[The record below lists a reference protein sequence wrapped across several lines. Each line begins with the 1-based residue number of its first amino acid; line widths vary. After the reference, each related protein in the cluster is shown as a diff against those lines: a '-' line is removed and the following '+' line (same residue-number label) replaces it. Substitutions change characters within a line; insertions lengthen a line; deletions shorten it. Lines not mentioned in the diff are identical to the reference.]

1 MLQLEDHAL
10 AGRQPVQRA
19 RDPCAQFPAHKI
31 TLRIGGSPPIR
42 HTLQHIVLLAFR
54 ICRDRRI
61 FFSHLLLP
69 QVIEAEIGDDAVNP
83 GIKRTLEAK
92 TADVL
97 VRLQERF
104 LINVLGFR
112 VRAGKM
118 HSQPE
123 HCLVVVPYNSS
134 KAARLPRCASRMS
147 KLSSIRPRPCPAI
160 WPRHEGFWDLLLRSA
175 W

>member
-1 MLQLEDHAL
+1 M
-10 AGRQPVQRA
+10 
-19 RDPCAQFPAHKI
+19 
-31 TLRIGGSPPIR
+31 
-42 HTLQHIVLLAFR
+42 
-54 ICRDRRI
+54 
-61 FFSHLLLP
+61 
-69 QVIEAEIGDDAVNP
+69 IEAEIGDDAVNP

-123 HCLVVVPYNSS
+123 HCLVVVSYQFLEGSAIAPL
-134 KAARLPRCASRMS
+134 RLAD
-147 KLSSIRPRPCPAI
+147 
-160 WPRHEGFWDLLLRSA
+160 E
-175 W
+175 